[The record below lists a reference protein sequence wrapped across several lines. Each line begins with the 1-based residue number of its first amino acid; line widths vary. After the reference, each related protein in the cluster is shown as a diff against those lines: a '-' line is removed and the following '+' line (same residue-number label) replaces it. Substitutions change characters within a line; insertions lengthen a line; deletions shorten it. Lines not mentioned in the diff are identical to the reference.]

1 MKDNRALALILLI
14 ILAMIWGSSFILI
27 KKGLVGLTPQEL
39 ASLRIVAASVV
50 LIPFAITR
58 IKRVEKAN
66 WKFLLS
72 VGFAGSLIPAFLFA
86 LAQTQL
92 ESAVVG
98 ILNALVP
105 LFTVIIAG
113 AFYGHKHQFQVY
125 GGVMVGL
132 VGSIVLILAG
142 NSGAIGGFNPYLLL
156 IVLATIF
163 YAINLNL
170 IKEHLQNLKSLTITS
185 ISLMLVGPIAAFY
198 LFFLTSFP
206 TKIVSDEEI
215 FWPVI
220 YIITLGVMGTS
231 VALIIF
237 NQVVRM
243 TNPVFTSSVT
253 YLIPVVAVGWG
264 LIDGESLAIMHYLGM
279 ALIFSGVYL
288 ANRR

>member
-1 MKDNRALALILLI
+1 MKDNRALALILLV
-14 ILAMIWGSSFILI
+14 ILALIWGSSLILI
-27 KKGLVGLTPQEL
+27 KRGLVGLNPQEL
-39 ASLRIVAASVV
+39 ASLRIVAASIV
-50 LIPFAITR
+50 LVPFAVTR
-58 IKRVEKAN
+58 IKRVERTN

-113 AFYGHKHQFQVY
+113 VIYGHKHKMQVY
-125 GGVMVGL
+125 GGVIVGFI
-132 VGSIVLILAG
+132 GSVVLILAG
-142 NSGAIGGFNPYLLL
+142 NGGSLGGFNPYLLL

-185 ISLMLVGPIAAFY
+185 ISLMMVGPIAAVH
-198 LFFLTSFP
+198 LFFFTEFP
-206 TKIVSDEEI
+206 TKLDVEI
-215 FWPVI
+215 LWPVI
-220 YIITLGVMGTS
+220 YVITLGVMGTS

-237 NQVVRM
+237 NQIVRL
-243 TNPVFTSSVT
+243 TNPIFTSSVT
-253 YLIPVVAVGWG
+253 YLIPIVAIGWG
-264 LIDGESLAIMHYLGM
+264 LLDGESLVLTHYIGM
-279 ALIFSGVYL
+279 VFILSGVYL